1 MVNTKN
7 LFQELVDMG
16 HTEKWARKK
25 VELTEIENTQEEL
38 GMQSDIL
45 VSSGKPF
52 SLISAELD
60 RLSDEINKLQDQREC
75 RYSELMAIEAKEG
88 K

>member
-1 MVNTKN
+1 MVNTEN
-7 LFQELVDMG
+7 LLDELVDMG
-16 HTEKWARKK
+16 HSLKWARKK
-25 VELTEIENTQEEL
+25 LELTEIVNSIEEL
-38 GMQSDIL
+38 SMQNDIL

-60 RLSDEINKLQDQREC
+60 RLGEEINKLQDQRED
-75 RYSELMAIEAKEG
+75 RYSELKAIESKEG